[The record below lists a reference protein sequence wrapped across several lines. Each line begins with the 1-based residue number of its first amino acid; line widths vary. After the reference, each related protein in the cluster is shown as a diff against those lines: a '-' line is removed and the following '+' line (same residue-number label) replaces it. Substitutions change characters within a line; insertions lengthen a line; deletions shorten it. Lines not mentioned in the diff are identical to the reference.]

1 MEAVQR
7 GQSGTRYDGFYCMV
21 PSLIPGKSYYIMAR
35 SCNRMGMAD
44 WTQCL
49 KSEIK
54 TMATTP
60 PRMEPVESIVE
71 HRSAQSIALRW
82 KIPWGNGDVIRR
94 IEVKWHFQDIEDG
107 NVLYDTLIRDGTLE
121 VFEQDPTTGEIKTEM
136 HLPKL
141 QPGQIVAAVA
151 RPFNGIGGARL
162 WSPMPGPGQGNREEL
177 WTWDLCTHATEA
189 DIPHVVYMLEDTM
202 QSKNALS
209 FGKFQFEIGAR
220 TNGRHILRFDFLVLD
235 EKSEVVQEFSTDV
248 PMEESTRLR
257 KEKDKTVQGSFEG
270 LLPGELYSMKARV
283 INAVGPSQWS
293 PDGALVRMPADVPNE
308 PAPLSSELTSL
319 EFIEVKWKPP
329 IENGAE
335 IEKYELRLA
344 LRPDAI
350 EEEWI
355 LIDPED
361 LKSNTKVQGSDLKR
375 LTHKD
380 QGSYAF
386 RVHGLRDGTTYFF
399 THRACNRVGCSAWS
413 EVTKF
418 STKNSK
424 PAQLTDLWEES
435 HSTTSREVTI
445 AWNPPETN
453 GVELMRYDVVGGPN
467 ERVIRWCQFTSLLM
481 DATVDVD
488 KLYGYAIKDDAEEDV
503 PLGNDN
509 FAELYCEESMYT
521 PVVVP
526 KTRLTLSNLLPGQ
539 DYYFIA
545 RAVAISGKGEFSKVL
560 GPCRTAPEAPQV
572 AECMQLQSLD
582 HSSCSACFRLPFDFG
597 APIDGIHASLKRVAG
612 PLSFDELDEHGEAQ
626 AHVAGQ
632 EIRARPP
639 VTLERVI
646 LLHPHPHMGGDMN
659 NPVVEAVLQ
668 GLWKEPAVAATL
680 RFNFGHKLDESF
692 NAQRHKTGVKAWAS
706 VGYSYGAAILAE
718 LLLKAESEPPT
729 SAVLLAPPLSMLPN
743 FSLAPLR
750 AMLSRGLALALIAG
764 TRDDFCE
771 AEQLRQVHG
780 ELLDPSFPQPPRLEL
795 IDGCDHFFGHPHH
808 LATAVEAAVQVMG
821 RSAALSTSAV
831 KWVMIKIVHAGVTA
845 ALRRAFQAEGL
856 PQALPAKRL
865 ETTSTVESCTGRA
878 YQVRF
883 DDLRPGTKYEISWA
897 CHNAVGQ
904 SPFSSPLQVETTS
917 AQPDQPPPIAV
928 ASL

>member
-1 MEAVQR
+1 
-7 GQSGTRYDGFYCMV
+7 
-21 PSLIPGKSYYIMAR
+21 
-35 SCNRMGMAD
+35 
-44 WTQCL
+44 
-49 KSEIK
+49 
-54 TMATTP
+54 
-60 PRMEPVESIVE
+60 
-71 HRSAQSIALRW
+71 
-82 KIPWGNGDVIRR
+82 
-94 IEVKWHFQDIEDG
+94 
-107 NVLYDTLIRDGTLE
+107 
-121 VFEQDPTTGEIKTEM
+121 
-136 HLPKL
+136 
-141 QPGQIVAAVA
+141 
-151 RPFNGIGGARL
+151 
-162 WSPMPGPGQGNREEL
+162 
-177 WTWDLCTHATEA
+177 
-189 DIPHVVYMLEDTM
+189 M

-435 HSTTSREVTI
+435 DSTTSREVTI

-612 PLSFDELDEHGEAQ
+612 PLSLDELDEHGEAQ

-632 EIRARPP
+632 EIRASPSDLSC
-639 VTLERVI
+639 T
-646 LLHPHPHMGGDMN
+646 
-659 NPVVEAVLQ
+659 
-668 GLWKEPAVAATL
+668 
-680 RFNFGHKLDESF
+680 
-692 NAQRHKTGVKAWAS
+692 
-706 VGYSYGAAILAE
+706 
-718 LLLKAESEPPT
+718 EPPEE
-729 SAVLLAPPLSMLPN
+729 P
-743 FSLAPLR
+743 
-750 AMLSRGLALALIAG
+750 
-764 TRDDFCE
+764 E
-771 AEQLRQVHG
+771 G
-780 ELLDPSFPQPPRLEL
+780 E
-795 IDGCDHFFGHPHH
+795 
-808 LATAVEAAVQVMG
+808 
-821 RSAALSTSAV
+821 
-831 KWVMIKIVHAGVTA
+831 IKIVHAGVTA